1 MNIGDLSALLTAF
14 FWSITSLAFSYG
26 VTKIGSM
33 QVNINRLLFASVFLF
48 FIIIFSGIPYCLS
61 FMQIIYLIISG
72 IIGLVLGDTFLFK
85 SYENIGPRLS
95 MLLMAATPAIS
106 TLLAFLFLG
115 EGLKFWA
122 VAGILV
128 TACGLGLVLYQRAET
143 PAVKYKINRAG
154 IIYGLLAALGQ
165 ALGLIFAKFAF
176 QLGDISGFTAA
187 FIRIFFSALILLPI
201 GLATKKYFNPIK
213 VFSQDKKA
221 LLSVLTGTIF
231 GPVLGITFSL
241 IAIQNTKVGIAA
253 TLMATSPIMMLPMVR
268 YFFKERLTWQAILGA
283 FIAVGGVAILFL

>member
-14 FWSITSLAFSYG
+14 FWSITSLAFSYS